1 MMEALSKSGMVVVD
15 REDFQALRRVLPAAT
30 KEQIQKTF
38 GVSETTWVKL
48 RDGRPLRR
56 STLERILHRYGLLA
70 DQAGRQGV

>member
-1 MMEALSKSGMVVVD
+1 MTQQSSRTEMVIVD
-15 REDFQALRRVLPAAT
+15 RERFLALRRVLPAAT

-56 STLERILHRYGLLA
+56 ATLDRILHRYGLLGGA
-70 DQAGRQGV
+70 NDNELN

>member
-1 MMEALSKSGMVVVD
+1 MTERASRTEMVVID
-15 REDFQALRRVLPAAT
+15 RERFLALRRALPAAT

-56 STLERILHRYGLLA
+56 ATLDRILHRYGLLTSA
-70 DQAGRQGV
+70 NDN